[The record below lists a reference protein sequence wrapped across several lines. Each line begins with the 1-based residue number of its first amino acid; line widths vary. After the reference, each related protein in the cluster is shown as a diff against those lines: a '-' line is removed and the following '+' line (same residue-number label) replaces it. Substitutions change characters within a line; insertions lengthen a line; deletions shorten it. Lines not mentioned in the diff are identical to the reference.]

1 MHVTS
6 WFCATCGASND
17 SSLAECFACGHLRT
31 DDAREDTGTVGVGV
45 LLERYRLLSQIGT
58 GGFGVVYKAI
68 DMQSEERLVA
78 VKQINLRG
86 LPPQK
91 MIEAT
96 DAFNREVQLLS
107 PLRHPNLPR
116 IYDHFTDP
124 DHWYLVM
131 DYIDGETLEHYLE
144 QRRAKRAYSGYTF
157 LPLDETLSI
166 AEQLC
171 TVLIYLHSRQP
182 AIIFRDL
189 KPSNIMRTRFGQLYL
204 IDFGI
209 ARHFKP
215 GQARDTTP
223 FGSPGYAAPEQY
235 GKAQTTPRADIY
247 SLGALLHHLLTGEDP
262 AETPFRFAPLP
273 DLSQTE
279 MQALNALIARM
290 VQVDSNQRPASVGEI
305 QHELRYIRYLS
316 SRAGQRI
323 WHPPQSQPLPPPW
336 ASGVLTGGGRMGQ
349 QQLQMQR
356 QTGAMSAMSAQK
368 PQGRSRRKFLTR
380 DLAGGFLGLVIAG
393 SIGVA
398 LLNAVND
405 SHYRVVESNPGPQQ
419 PYQNYQKIRSIT
431 LSPDGKM
438 AAYINIDGSVQVLN
452 VSPNNV
458 AEAMTFNDQEFNGI
472 VAWSPDNSRLAL
484 AGLDGSLNIYLTGQ
498 PQTNVPWKSYS
509 GSSDEV
515 TGIAWSP
522 DGKYIATVGHYE
534 ALRIIDARYGV
545 IIFTGES
552 NIFSEARSVSWSPD
566 SKRVV
571 ISGNFPNAQ
580 FFMQV
585 WDVKSQKQLFS
596 FGTTTTR
603 LVAWSPGGKY
613 IASLDEN
620 SSITI
625 WDASNGN
632 FIRSLDTQYAPP
644 LGQLAWSPDGKY
656 LALSTIRELQVINI
670 SSGQPLYY
678 NLPPGNLNAV
688 AWLSNTQII
697 TIDENQQ
704 IQVFNINGSQA

>member
-17 SSLAECFACGHLRT
+17 STLATCFACGQLRK
-31 DDAREDTGTVGVGV
+31 DDAREDVGMDV
-45 LLERYRLLSQIGT
+45 LQDRYRLLSQVGT

-68 DMQSEERLVA
+68 DTQNEDRLVA

-86 LPPQK
+86 LSPQK

-96 DAFNREVQLLS
+96 DAFNREIQLLS

-131 DYIDGETLEHYLE
+131 DYIEGETLEHYLE
-144 QRRAKRAYSGYTF
+144 QRLKKRAYSGQTF
-157 LPLDETLSI
+157 LPLNETLSI

-171 TVLIYLHSRQP
+171 TVLAYLHSRHP
-182 AIIFRDL
+182 PIIFRDL
-189 KPSNIMRTRFGQLYL
+189 KPSNIMRARGGHLYL

-247 SLGALLHHLLTGEDP
+247 SLGALLHHLLTGADP
-262 AETPFRFAPLP
+262 AETPFRFMPLP
-273 DLSQTE
+273 DISLPE
-279 MQALNALIARM
+279 MQTLDALIARM
-290 VQVDSNQRPASVGEI
+290 VQLDSHQRPATAGEV

-316 SRAGQRI
+316 TRVGQRI

-336 ASGVLTGGGRMGQ
+336 ASGVQSSGGSTGQ
-349 QQLQMQR
+349 QQVQMQR
-356 QTGAMSAMSAQK
+356 QSGIASAPK
-368 PQGRSRRKFLTR
+368 PRGRSRRKFLTR

-398 LLNAVND
+398 LLNALD
-405 SHYRVVESNPGPQQ
+405 ERHYRAGASDPIPQQ
-419 PYQNYQKIRSIT
+419 QYQNFRKISAIALT
-431 LSPDGKM
+431 QDGKM
-438 AAYINIDGSVQVLN
+438 AAYISVDGTVQILNISLN
-452 VSPNNV
+452 GIQTATTFNV
-458 AEAMTFNDQEFNGI
+458 ADYNGI
-472 VAWSPDNSRLAL
+472 AAWSPDNSYLAL
-484 AGLDGSLNIYLTGQ
+484 ANLDGSLNIYLLSQ
-498 PQTNVPWKSYS
+498 SQTEQPWKIFN

-515 TGIAWSP
+515 VGMAWSP
-522 DGKYIATVGHYE
+522 DGKLIATVGHYQ
-534 ALRIIDARYGV
+534 ALRLIDARYGTIV
-545 IIFTGES
+545 FNDDS
-552 NIFSEARSVSWSPD
+552 SIFSDARSVAWSPD

-571 ISGNFPNAQ
+571 ISGNFRDTQ

-585 WDVKSQKQLFS
+585 WDVAQHKQLFS
-596 FGTTTTR
+596 FGTTTAR
-603 LVAWSPGGKY
+603 LVAWSPDGKH

-620 SSITI
+620 STLTI
-625 WDASNGN
+625 WDASNGGYY
-632 FIRSLDTQYAPP
+632 RSFYTSNAPRFT
-644 LGQLAWSPDGKY
+644 QLAWSPDGRY
-656 LALSTIRELQVINI
+656 LALSTIQE
-670 SSGQPLYY
+670 PLLVMDITNSHQITYD
-678 NLPPGNLNAV
+678 LPPANLRSV
-688 AWLSNTQII
+688 AWLSNTQLFM
-697 TIDENQQ
+697 IDEDQQ
-704 IQVFNINGSQA
+704 IQVINVGDFQA